1 MVTGGPLVSNMT
13 IWDIAWDMRAKE
25 EPSFLRSQETNK
37 LVSPG
42 MGTTLDLPLS
52 GVSVQPLA
60 MHCHVWRVNK
70 LSPTTQA
77 KQKQMASLLLLFVP
91 VV

>member
-1 MVTGGPLVSNMT
+1 
-13 IWDIAWDMRAKE
+13 MRVKE
-25 EPSFLRSQETNK
+25 GPSFFRSQETNEP
-37 LVSPG
+37 VSPG
-42 MGTTLDLPLS
+42 MGPTLDLPLC

-77 KQKQMASLLLLFVP
+77 EQKQMASLLRLFVP